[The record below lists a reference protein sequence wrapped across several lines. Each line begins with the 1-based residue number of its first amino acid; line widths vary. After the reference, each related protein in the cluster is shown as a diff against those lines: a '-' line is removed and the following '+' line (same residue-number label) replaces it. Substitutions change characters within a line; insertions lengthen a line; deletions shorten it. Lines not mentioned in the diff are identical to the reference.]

1 MVAVIFDYLI
11 GILAVFGFSFAGALN
26 WRTRE
31 LSTPMFLAGIVIGIG
46 ILIWVGMIPFYAVII
61 SALCIIGLMFMGSGE
76 SHGE

>member
-1 MVAVIFDYLI
+1 MVAIIFDYLI

-31 LSTPMFLAGIVIGIG
+31 LSTTTFLAGVTIGIG
-46 ILIWVGMIPFYAVII
+46 VLIWVAMIPFYSVII
-61 SALCIIGLMFMGSGE
+61 SALCIIGMIFMGSGE